1 MDLLI
6 ELKDNGKFTTET
18 GKVLSGLTF
27 EELAEQAFDF
37 ITAGFETFSTTRT
50 FALHELATHSAIQDN
65 LRLEVNKVLK
75 KHNTVLSYEALEEMI
90 YLHQVF
96 MGLSNYCCEFFLN

>member
-27 EELAEQAFDF
+27 EELAEQALVFF
-37 ITAGFETFSTTRT
+37 TADLETSSTTLT
-50 FALHELATHSAIQDN
+50 FALHELATHSAIQDK
-65 LRLEVNKVLK
+65 LCLEVNKVLK
-75 KHNTVLSYEALEEMI
+75 K
-90 YLHQVF
+90 Q
-96 MGLSNYCCEFFLN
+96 